1 MKLSS
6 CTLSRYLRLSLL
18 LLMLAAQGVVNAH
31 ELGDSHAL
39 QSDPCTTCL
48 VGHGLGAAVS
58 VNFEAPQVQIGHL
71 VIPTYSIP
79 DVSVSRTQTHF
90 ARAPPGTLCNI
101 QNPI

>member
-6 CTLSRYLRLSLL
+6 FTLSRYLRLSLL

-31 ELGDSHAL
+31 ELGDSHSL

-48 VGHGLGAAVS
+48 VGHGLGAAIS
-58 VNFEAPQVQIGHL
+58 VNYEAPRVQISHL
-71 VIPTYSIP
+71 IISTYSIL
-79 DVSVSRTQTHF
+79 DIQLSRTQSRF
-90 ARAPPGTLCNI
+90 ARAPPGTLWNT